1 MSRKSK
7 GSGGGGDNEDG
18 LGGAPGTFISAFEPI
33 QDGFMRTPAIW
44 EGTTGFIG
52 DATETFVWAGF
63 IFDISSTYSTDGE
76 RGLPLEPPIFNY
88 MELTLSRVSA
98 VANTSGAGYVFFV
111 PEFEPVNYRT
121 GRKASQRDEWL
132 IGYTNSAF
140 SNTTSV
146 ILPIG
151 DKDDIILPIPDG
163 TQPAETIDI
172 LNTNDQGILMNNFGR
187 FQSYLQNA
195 QSDGTF
201 ALSVYIEVVG
211 GDVQFY
217 STRGSGTTPGLNVVE
232 HGFHSGHN
240 TGILR
245 DSRIRHCPR
254 SGLPDHADKYIPDGY
269 VEGLMVSPDWYEPED
284 RTGMD
289 RIIPSEEG
297 VIKDEAL

>member
-33 QDGFMRTPAIW
+33 QDGFMQNPIIW
-44 EGTTGFIG
+44 EGATGFIG
-52 DATETFVWAGF
+52 DAAETFVWAGF
-63 IFDISSTYSTDGE
+63 RFDISSTYSTDSE

-88 MELTLSRVSA
+88 MELTLSRA
-98 VANTSGAGYVFFV
+98 TEVANTSGVGYVFFV
-111 PEFEPVNYRT
+111 PEFEPPRYSI
-121 GRKASQRDEWL
+121 GRRPSQRDEWL
-132 IGYTNSAF
+132 IGYTDSAF
-140 SNTTSV
+140 SDTTSV
-146 ILPIG
+146 TLPIG
-151 DKDDIILPIPDG
+151 DKDTRILPANFPDG
-163 TQPAETIDI
+163 VQPALDE
-172 LNTNDQGILMNNFGR
+172 LAANDQGNLMNNFGR
-187 FQSYLQNA
+187 FQSFLQNSQA
-195 QSDGTF
+195 DGTF

-217 STRGSGTTPGLNVVE
+217 STRSSGTVPGLNVVE
-232 HGFHSGHN
+232 HGFHTGHN